1 MKSYINRASCALLAA
16 ASLAA
21 PAVAS
26 GKALVQKE
34 RNGTVHAAMAAP
46 AAGGVGWQKIYNFAV
61 PQGKN
66 IIFSYKCP
74 DSAKTPVSNSFSA
87 NTAAKVGLQ
96 LVSSFRPLNSPQE
109 WDWAISWPSGAPAN
123 SHIYFNVYC
132 VQ

>member
-1 MKSYINRASCALLAA
+1 MKSYVNRASCALIAA
-16 ASLAA
+16 ASLAV

-34 RNGTVHAAMAAP
+34 RNGTVHAVVAP